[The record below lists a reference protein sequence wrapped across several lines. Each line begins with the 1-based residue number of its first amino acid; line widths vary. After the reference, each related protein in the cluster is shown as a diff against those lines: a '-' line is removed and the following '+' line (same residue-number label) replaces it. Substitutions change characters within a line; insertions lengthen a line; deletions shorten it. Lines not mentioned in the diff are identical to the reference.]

1 LIHFSEWHGT
11 LLKSD
16 RQLLG
21 SFQKSFVKI
30 WEMYQP
36 IFKREEVHAFP
47 FFKRVLQI
55 KNHSCSVANKFN
67 TTSKGEL
74 KTNNE

>member
-1 LIHFSEWHGT
+1 VT
-11 LLKSD
+11 
-16 RQLLG
+16 G
-21 SFQKSFVKI
+21 SYLAYFQKSFVKI

-36 IFKREEVHAFP
+36 IGRKGLKFKREEVHAFP

-55 KNHSCSVANKFN
+55 KKHRCSVANKFN
-67 TTSKGEL
+67 TMSKGEL

>member
-1 LIHFSEWHGT
+1 LHGT

-36 IFKREEVHAFP
+36 IGRKGLKFKREEVHAF
-47 FFKRVLQI
+47 L
-55 KNHSCSVANKFN
+55 S
-67 TTSKGEL
+67 SKEFCKL
-74 KTNNE
+74 KSIDVQWLINSIQCQRDS